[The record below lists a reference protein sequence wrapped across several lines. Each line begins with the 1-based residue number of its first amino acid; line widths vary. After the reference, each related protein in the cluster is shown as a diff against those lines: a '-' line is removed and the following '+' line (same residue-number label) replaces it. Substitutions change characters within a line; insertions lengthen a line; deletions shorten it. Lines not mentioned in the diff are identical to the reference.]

1 VPASQSKPELVISSI
16 AGMLLTMK
24 ENLSRR
30 AFLQTGVLAC
40 PFLFIP
46 RLRAVD
52 QWEANEVIQKSR
64 RAALA
69 VLKPS
74 AAQLDRGLKLH
85 AESLIFDTYSFAPRC
100 AVDGEALAKMAKEN
114 ASAIEIQDA
123 RERMMMVRC
132 VDNAGE
138 REEFTQAWKAS
149 GVTCVFQNAGEEGQA
164 PLRLIK
170 RLANFTYVT
179 DHLKGFLN
187 KAATPADIEAAKKA
201 GQHCLY
207 FTGNGVPLTQQWIS
221 VPDELRYL
229 MVFRNLGMRMLHL
242 TYNRRNMIGDGCAEP
257 GNAGLSDFG
266 KSVIKEM
273 NRLGVIPDCAH
284 SGWQTSFEAAKTS
297 GKPVVASHSCAAD
310 LHKHIRGKPDKV
322 LKAIADTDGLTG
334 IACIPSFLGN
344 PGDINAFLNHIDHVV
359 KVTNINHVG
368 IGTDTTYFSRNQSK
382 EAAKIPKL
390 PRSRTAWRYF
400 WPPGSLRPQPQ
411 ARLSIAWTNWPL
423 FTVGLVQRG
432 YKDEEI
438 RKIIGGNMMR
448 VCRESLA

>member
-1 VPASQSKPELVISSI
+1 MKINSNRRNFLKTGAI
-16 AGMLLTMK
+16 AGSLI
-24 ENLSRR
+24 
-30 AFLQTGVLAC
+30 FL
-40 PFLFIP
+40 P
-46 RLRAVD
+46 RFKGAEA
-52 QWEANEVIQKSR
+52 WEANEEIQKSR

-69 VLKPS
+69 VLKPTG
-74 AAQLDRGLKLH
+74 AQLERGLKLH
-85 AESLIFDTYSFAPRC
+85 QESVVFDTYSFAPRC
-100 AVDGEALAKMAKEN
+100 AIDGSALAKLASEN
-114 ASAIEIQDA
+114 ASVIEIKDA

-132 VDNAGE
+132 VDDVEE
-138 REEFTQAWKAS
+138 RKEFIQAWKAS
-149 GVTCVFQNAGEEGQA
+149 GVTCLFQNAGEEGQA

-179 DHLKGFLN
+179 DHMKGFLN
-187 KAATPADIEAAKKA
+187 KATTTADVLAAKKS

-221 VPDELRYL
+221 VADELRYL
-229 MVFRNLGMRMLHL
+229 LVFRNLGMRMLHL

-266 KSVIKEM
+266 KTVVSEM
-273 NRLGVIPDCAH
+273 NRIGVIPDCAH
-284 SGWQTSFEAAKTS
+284 SGWQTSLEAAKIS
-297 GKPVVASHSCAAD
+297 EKPVLASHSCAAD
-310 LHKHIRGKPDKV
+310 LYKHIRGKPDRV
-322 LKAIADTDGLTG
+322 IKAIADTGGLIG

-344 PGDINAFLNHIDHVV
+344 PGDISAFLNHIDHVV
-359 KVTNINHVG
+359 KATNIDHVG
-368 IGTDTTYFSRNQSK
+368 IGTDTTYMSRNQSR
-382 EAAKIPKL
+382 ETAKLPKL

-400 WPPGSLRPQPQ
+400 WPAGSLRPQPQ

-448 VCRESLA
+448 VCRHSLE

>member
-1 VPASQSKPELVISSI
+1 MPPMRTIHP
-16 AGMLLTMK
+16 
-24 ENLSRR
+24 SRR
-30 AFLQTGVLAC
+30 VFLKTFALAA
-40 PFLFIP
+40 PFLFLP
-46 RLRAVD
+46 RLRAAEP
-52 QWEANEVIQKSR
+52 WETNEVIQKHR

-69 VLKPS
+69 ILKPTK
-74 AAQLDRGLKLH
+74 AQLDRGLKLH
-85 AESLIFDTYSFAPRC
+85 AESLVFDTYGFAPRC
-100 AVDGEALAKMAKEN
+100 AVDGEALARLAAGN
-114 ASAIEIQDA
+114 ASAVEIKDA
-123 RERMMMVRC
+123 RERMMMTRC

-138 REEFTQAWKAS
+138 REEFTQAWKAA
-149 GVTCVFQNAGEEGQA
+149 GVTCIFQNAGEEGQA

-179 DHLKGFLN
+179 DHLKGFLS
-187 KAATPADIEAAKKA
+187 KAATPANIVAAKKA

-207 FTGNGVPLTQQWIS
+207 LTGNGVPLTQQWIS

-229 MVFRNLGMRMLHL
+229 MVFRNLGIRMMHL

-266 KSVIKEM
+266 KSVVKEM

-284 SGWQTSFEAAKTS
+284 SGWQTSLESAQVS
-297 GKPVVASHSCAAD
+297 EKPVLASHSCAAD
-310 LHKHIRGKPDKV
+310 LHKHVRGKPDRV
-322 LKAIADTDGLTG
+322 LKAIADTGGLTG

-344 PGDINAFLNHIDHVV
+344 PGNISAFLDHIDHVI
-359 KVTNINHVG
+359 KTTNINHVG
-368 IGTDTTYFSRNQSK
+368 IGTDVTYTSRNQAA

-390 PRSRTAWRYF
+390 PRTRTAWRYF

-438 RKIIGGNMMR
+438 RKIIGGNMLR
-448 VCRESLA
+448 VCRDSLK

>member
-1 VPASQSKPELVISSI
+1 MNS
-16 AGMLLTMK
+16 T
-24 ENLSRR
+24 RR
-30 AFLQTGVLAC
+30 DFLKTGAIAC
-40 PFLFIP
+40 PLLFLP
-46 RLRAVD
+46 RLKGAEA
-52 QWEANEVIQKSR
+52 WEANEVIQKSR

-69 VLKPS
+69 VLKPTAS
-74 AAQLDRGLKLH
+74 QLERGLKLH
-85 AESLIFDTYSFAPRC
+85 EESIVFDTYSFAPRC
-100 AVDGEALAKMAKEN
+100 AVDGKALAKLASEN
-114 ASAIEIQDA
+114 ASAIEIKDA

-132 VDNAGE
+132 VDDAEE
-138 REEFTQAWKAS
+138 RKEFTQAWKAS
-149 GVTCVFQNAGEEGQA
+149 GVTCLFQNAGEEGQA

-187 KAATPADIEAAKKA
+187 KATTTADILAAKKS

-266 KSVIKEM
+266 KTVVKEM
-273 NRLGVIPDCAH
+273 NRIGVIPDCAH
-284 SGWQTSFEAAKTS
+284 SGWRTSLEAAKIS
-297 GKPVVASHSCAAD
+297 EKPVLASHSCAAD
-310 LHKHIRGKPDKV
+310 LHQHIRGKPDKV
-322 LKAIADTDGLTG
+322 IRAIADTGGLTG

-344 PGDINAFLNHIDHVV
+344 PGDISAFLNHIDHVV
-359 KVTNINHVG
+359 KTTNINHVG
-368 IGTDTTYFSRNQSK
+368 IGTDTTYVSRNQSG
-382 EAAKIPKL
+382 ESAKIPKL

-400 WPPGSLRPQPQ
+400 WPAGSLRPQPQ

-448 VCRESLA
+448 VCRQSMK

>member
-1 VPASQSKPELVISSI
+1 MQTAS
-16 AGMLLTMK
+16 
-24 ENLSRR
+24 
-30 AFLQTGVLAC
+30 LAT
-40 PFLFIP
+40 PFLFLP
-46 RLRAVD
+46 KLRAAES
-52 QWEANEVIQKSR
+52 WETNEAIQKHR
-64 RAALA
+64 RAALS
-69 VLKPS
+69 VLKPTK
-74 AAQLDRGLKLH
+74 AQLDRGLKLH
-85 AESLIFDTYSFAPRC
+85 AESLVFDTYGFAPRC
-100 AVDGEALAKMAKEN
+100 AVDGEALAKLAAEN
-114 ASAIEIQDA
+114 ASAIEIKDA
-123 RERMMMVRC
+123 RERMMMIRC
-132 VDNAGE
+132 VDNATE
-138 REEFTQAWKAS
+138 REEFKQAWKAA
-149 GVTCVFQNAGEEGQA
+149 GVTCIFQNAGEEGQA

-187 KAATPADIEAAKKA
+187 KAATPTDIIAAKEA

-207 FTGNGVPLTQQWIS
+207 LTGNGVPLTQQWIS

-229 MVFRNLGMRMLHL
+229 MVFKNLGMRMLHL

-284 SGWQTSFEAAKTS
+284 SGWQTSLEAARIS
-297 GKPVVASHSCAAD
+297 GKPVLASHSCAAD

-322 LKAIADTDGLTG
+322 LKAIADTGGLTG

-344 PGDINAFLNHIDHVV
+344 PGDINAFLNHIDHVI
-359 KVTNINHVG
+359 KTTNINHVG
-368 IGTDTTYFSRNQSK
+368 IGSDVAYMSRNQAT

-390 PRSRTAWRYF
+390 PRTRTAWRYF
-400 WPPGSLRPQPQ
+400 WPAGSLRPQPQ

-448 VCRESLA
+448 VCRDSLK

>member
-1 VPASQSKPELVISSI
+1 
-16 AGMLLTMK
+16 MK
-24 ENLSRR
+24 VNPSRR
-30 AFLQTGVLAC
+30 TFLQAGALAS
-40 PFLFIP
+40 PFLFLP
-46 RLRAVD
+46 RLRGAEP
-52 QWEANEVIQKSR
+52 WESNEVIQKSR

-69 VLKPS
+69 VLKPT
-74 AAQLDRGLKLH
+74 AAQLERGLKLH
-85 AESLIFDTYSFAPRC
+85 QESLVFDTYGFAPRC
-100 AVDGEALAKMAKEN
+100 AVDGEAMAKLAAEN
-114 ASAIEIQDA
+114 ASAVEIQDA

-132 VDNAGE
+132 VDNAAE

-149 GVTCVFQNAGEEGQA
+149 GVTCIFQNAGEEGQA

-179 DHLKGFLN
+179 DHLKGFLS
-187 KAATPADIEAAKKA
+187 KAATPTDIERAKKA

-229 MVFRNLGMRMLHL
+229 MIFRNLGMRMLHL

-266 KSVIKEM
+266 KMVVKEM

-284 SGWQTSFEAAKTS
+284 SGWQTSFEAAKVS
-297 GKPVVASHSCAAD
+297 EKPVLASHSCAAD

-322 LKAIADTDGLTG
+322 LKAIADTGGLTG

-344 PGDINAFLNHIDHVV
+344 PGDINAFLDHIDHVV
-359 KVTNINHVG
+359 KATSINHVG
-368 IGTDTTYFSRNQSK
+368 IGTDTTYMSRNQTK

-400 WPPGSLRPQPQ
+400 WPVGSFRPQPQ

>member
-1 VPASQSKPELVISSI
+1 MRTIHP
-16 AGMLLTMK
+16 
-24 ENLSRR
+24 SRR
-30 AFLQTGVLAC
+30 VFLKTFALAA
-40 PFLFIP
+40 PFLFLP
-46 RLRAVD
+46 RLRAAEP
-52 QWEANEVIQKSR
+52 WETNEVIQKHR

-69 VLKPS
+69 ILKPTK
-74 AAQLDRGLKLH
+74 AQLDRGLKLH
-85 AESLIFDTYSFAPRC
+85 AESLVFDTYGFAPRC
-100 AVDGEALAKMAKEN
+100 AVDGEALARLAAGN
-114 ASAIEIQDA
+114 ASAVEIKDA
-123 RERMMMVRC
+123 RERMMMTRC

-138 REEFTQAWKAS
+138 REEFTQAWKAA
-149 GVTCVFQNAGEEGQA
+149 GVTCIFQNAGEEGQA

-179 DHLKGFLN
+179 DHLKGFLS
-187 KAATPADIEAAKKA
+187 KAATPANIVAAKKA

-207 FTGNGVPLTQQWIS
+207 LTGNGVPLTQQWIS

-229 MVFRNLGMRMLHL
+229 MVFRNLGIRMMHL

-266 KSVIKEM
+266 KSVVKEM

-284 SGWQTSFEAAKTS
+284 SGWQTSLESAQVS
-297 GKPVVASHSCAAD
+297 EKPVLASHSCAAD
-310 LHKHIRGKPDKV
+310 LHKHVRGKPDRV
-322 LKAIADTDGLTG
+322 LKAIADTGGLTG

-344 PGDINAFLNHIDHVV
+344 PGNISAFLDHIDHVI
-359 KVTNINHVG
+359 KTTNINHVG
-368 IGTDTTYFSRNQSK
+368 IGTDVTYTSRNQAA

-390 PRSRTAWRYF
+390 PRTRTAWRYF

-438 RKIIGGNMMR
+438 RKIIGGNMLR
-448 VCRESLA
+448 VCRDSLK

>member
-1 VPASQSKPELVISSI
+1 MPPMRTIHP
-16 AGMLLTMK
+16 
-24 ENLSRR
+24 SRR
-30 AFLQTGVLAC
+30 VFLKTFALAA
-40 PFLFIP
+40 PFLFLP
-46 RLRAVD
+46 RLRAAEP
-52 QWEANEVIQKSR
+52 WEANEVIQKHR

-69 VLKPS
+69 VLKPTK
-74 AAQLDRGLKLH
+74 AQLDRGLKLH
-85 AESLIFDTYSFAPRC
+85 AESLVFDTYGFAPRC
-100 AVDGEALAKMAKEN
+100 AVDGEALARLAAEN
-114 ASAIEIQDA
+114 ASAVEIKDA
-123 RERMMMVRC
+123 RERMMMTRC

-138 REEFTQAWKAS
+138 REEFTQAWKAA
-149 GVTCVFQNAGEEGQA
+149 GVTCIFQNAGEEGQA

-179 DHLKGFLN
+179 DHLKGFLS
-187 KAATPADIEAAKKA
+187 KAATPADIVAAKKA

-207 FTGNGVPLTQQWIS
+207 LTGNGVPLTQQWIS

-229 MVFRNLGMRMLHL
+229 MVFRNLGIRMMHL

-266 KSVIKEM
+266 KSVVKEM

-284 SGWQTSFEAAKTS
+284 SGWQTSLESAQVS
-297 GKPVVASHSCAAD
+297 EKPVLASHSCAAD
-310 LHKHIRGKPDKV
+310 LHKHVRGKPDRV
-322 LKAIADTDGLTG
+322 LKAIADTGGLTG

-344 PGDINAFLNHIDHVV
+344 PGNISAFLDHIDHVI
-359 KVTNINHVG
+359 KTTNINHVG
-368 IGTDTTYFSRNQSK
+368 IGTDVTYTSRNQAA

-390 PRSRTAWRYF
+390 PRTRTAWRYF

-438 RKIIGGNMMR
+438 RKIIGGNMLR
-448 VCRESLA
+448 VCRDSLK

>member
-1 VPASQSKPELVISSI
+1 MQ
-16 AGMLLTMK
+16 TH
-24 ENLSRR
+24 LSRR
-30 AFLQTGVLAC
+30 RLIQSAAFAA
-40 PFLFIP
+40 PFLFLP
-46 RLRAVD
+46 RLRGKEA
-52 QWEANEVIQKSR
+52 WEENEVIQKHR

-69 VLKPS
+69 VLKPT

-85 AESLIFDTYSFAPRC
+85 AESLVFDTYGFAPQC
-100 AVDGEALAKMAKEN
+100 AVDGAALAKLVAED
-114 ASAIEIQDA
+114 ASLIELKDA
-123 RERMMMVRC
+123 RERMMMTRC
-132 VDNAGE
+132 VEDAAE
-138 REEFTQAWKAS
+138 LAEFKQAWRAT
-149 GVTCVFQNAGEEGQA
+149 GVTCIFQNAGEEGQA

-170 RLANFTYVT
+170 RLANFTYLT

-229 MVFRNLGMRMLHL
+229 TVFKNLGMRMLHL

-266 KSVIKEM
+266 VSAIKEM
-273 NRLGVIPDCAH
+273 NRIGVIPDCAH
-284 SGWQTSFEAAKTS
+284 SGWRTSLESAKAST
-297 GKPVVASHSCAAD
+297 KPVVASHSCAAD
-310 LHKHIRGKPDKV
+310 LFRHIRGKPDAV
-322 LKAIADTDGLTG
+322 LKAIADTGGLTG

-344 PGDINAFLNHIDHVV
+344 PGNIDAFLNHIGHVA
-359 KVTNINHVG
+359 KVAGINHVG
-368 IGTDTTYFSRNQSK
+368 IGTDVTYRSRNQ
-382 EAAKIPKL
+382 AAESAKV
-390 PRSRTAWRYF
+390 PRTQRGRTAWRYF
-400 WPPGSLRPQPQ
+400 WPAGSLRPQPQ

-432 YKDEEI
+432 YKDDDI

-448 VCRESLA
+448 VCRDSLKN

>member
-1 VPASQSKPELVISSI
+1 
-16 AGMLLTMK
+16 MK
-24 ENLSRR
+24 LKSSRR
-30 AFLQTGVLAC
+30 TFLKSSALVS
-40 PFLFIP
+40 PFLFLP
-46 RLRAVD
+46 RLRAAEA
-52 QWEANEVIQKSR
+52 WETNEVIQKSR

-69 VLKPS
+69 VLKPT
-74 AAQLDRGLKLH
+74 AAQLERGLKLH
-85 AESLIFDTYSFAPRC
+85 QESLVFDTYSFAPRC
-100 AVDGEALAKMAKEN
+100 AVDGSALAKLAQEN
-114 ASAIEIQDA
+114 ASAVEVKDA

-132 VDNAGE
+132 VDDAAE
-138 REEFTQAWKAS
+138 REEFIQAWKSS
-149 GVTCVFQNAGEEGQA
+149 GVTCIFQNAGEEGQA

-170 RLANFTYVT
+170 RLANFTYLT

-187 KAATPADIEAAKKA
+187 KAATPADIEAAKKD
-201 GQHCLY
+201 GRHCLY

-266 KSVIKEM
+266 KTVVKEM

-284 SGWQTSFEAAKTS
+284 SGWQTSFEAAKNS
-297 GKPVVASHSCAAD
+297 AKPVLASHSCAAD

-322 LKAIADTDGLTG
+322 LKAIADTGGLTG
-334 IACIPSFLGN
+334 VACIPSFLGN

-368 IGTDTTYFSRNQSK
+368 IGTDTTYMSRNQGK
-382 EAAKIPKL
+382 EAAKIPKP

-400 WPPGSLRPQPQ
+400 WPAGSLRPQPQ

-432 YKDEEI
+432 YKDEDI
-438 RKIIGGNMMR
+438 RKFIGGNMMR
-448 VCRESLA
+448 VCRQSLA

>member
-1 VPASQSKPELVISSI
+1 MNSTRRDFLKTGAI
-16 AGMLLTMK
+16 AGPLL
-24 ENLSRR
+24 
-30 AFLQTGVLAC
+30 FL
-40 PFLFIP
+40 P
-46 RLRAVD
+46 RLKGAEA
-52 QWEANEVIQKSR
+52 WEANEVIQKSR

-69 VLKPS
+69 VLKPTAS
-74 AAQLDRGLKLH
+74 QLERGLKLH
-85 AESLIFDTYSFAPRC
+85 EESIVFDTYSFAPRC
-100 AVDGEALAKMAKEN
+100 AVDGKALAKLASEN
-114 ASAIEIQDA
+114 ASAIEIKDA

-132 VDNAGE
+132 VDDAEE
-138 REEFTQAWKAS
+138 RKEFTQAWKAS
-149 GVTCVFQNAGEEGQA
+149 GVTCLFQNAGEEGQA

-187 KAATPADIEAAKKA
+187 KATTTADILAAKKS

-266 KSVIKEM
+266 KTVVKEM
-273 NRLGVIPDCAH
+273 NRIGVIPDCAH
-284 SGWQTSFEAAKTS
+284 SGWRTSLEAAKIS
-297 GKPVVASHSCAAD
+297 EKPVLASHSCAAD
-310 LHKHIRGKPDKV
+310 LHQHIRGKPDKV
-322 LKAIADTDGLTG
+322 IRAIADTGGLTG

-344 PGDINAFLNHIDHVV
+344 PGDISAFLNHIDHVV
-359 KVTNINHVG
+359 KTTNINHVG
-368 IGTDTTYFSRNQSK
+368 IGTDTTYVSRNQSG
-382 EAAKIPKL
+382 ESAKIPKL

-400 WPPGSLRPQPQ
+400 WPAGSLRPQPQ

-448 VCRESLA
+448 VCRQSMK

>member
-1 VPASQSKPELVISSI
+1 MQ
-16 AGMLLTMK
+16 TH
-24 ENLSRR
+24 SRR
-30 AFLQTGVLAC
+30 SFLQTSTLAA
-40 PFLFIP
+40 PFLFLP
-46 RLRAVD
+46 KLRAGEP
-52 QWEANEVIQKSR
+52 WEANEIIQKHR

-69 VLKPS
+69 VLKPTK
-74 AAQLDRGLKLH
+74 AQLDRGLKLH
-85 AESLIFDTYSFAPRC
+85 AESLVFDTYGFAPRC
-100 AVDGEALAKMAKEN
+100 AVDGDALAKLAAEN
-114 ASAIEIQDA
+114 ASATEIKDA
-123 RERMMMVRC
+123 RERMIMIRC
-132 VDNAGE
+132 VDNAVE
-138 REEFTQAWKAS
+138 RAEFKQAWQAA
-149 GVTCVFQNAGEEGQA
+149 GVTCIFQNAGEEGQA

-187 KAATPADIEAAKKA
+187 KAATPADITAARQA

-207 FTGNGVPLTQQWIS
+207 LTGNGVPLTQQWIS

-229 MVFRNLGMRMLHL
+229 MVFKNLGMRMLHL

-266 KSVIKEM
+266 KSVVKEM

-284 SGWQTSFEAAKTS
+284 SGWQTSLEAAQIS
-297 GKPVVASHSCAAD
+297 GKPVLASHSCAAD

-322 LKAIADTDGLTG
+322 LKAIADTGGLTG

-344 PGDINAFLNHIDHVV
+344 PGDINAFLNHIDHVI
-359 KVTNINHVG
+359 KTTNINHVG
-368 IGTDTTYFSRNQSK
+368 IGSDVAYTSRNQAA

-390 PRSRTAWRYF
+390 PRTRTAWRYF

-432 YKDEEI
+432 YKDDDI

-448 VCRESLA
+448 VCRDSLE

>member
-1 VPASQSKPELVISSI
+1 MPLMRTIHP
-16 AGMLLTMK
+16 
-24 ENLSRR
+24 SRR
-30 AFLQTGVLAC
+30 VFLKTSALTA
-40 PFLFIP
+40 PFLFLP
-46 RLRAVD
+46 RLHAAEP
-52 QWEANEVIQKSR
+52 WEANEVIQKHR
-64 RAALA
+64 RSALA
-69 VLKPS
+69 VLKPTK
-74 AAQLDRGLKLH
+74 AQLDRGLKLH
-85 AESLIFDTYSFAPRC
+85 AESLVFDTYGFAPRC
-100 AVDGEALAKMAKEN
+100 AVDGEALARLAAGN
-114 ASAIEIQDA
+114 ASAVEIKDA
-123 RERMMMVRC
+123 RERMMMTRC

-138 REEFTQAWKAS
+138 REEFTQAWKAA
-149 GVTCVFQNAGEEGQA
+149 GVTCIFQNAGEEGQA

-179 DHLKGFLN
+179 DHLKGFLS
-187 KAATPADIEAAKKA
+187 KAATPADIVAAKKA

-207 FTGNGVPLTQQWIS
+207 LTGNGVPLTQQWIS

-229 MVFRNLGMRMLHL
+229 MVFRNLGIRMMHL

-266 KSVIKEM
+266 KSVVKEM

-284 SGWQTSFEAAKTS
+284 SGWQTSLESAQVS
-297 GKPVVASHSCAAD
+297 EKPVLASHSCAAD
-310 LHKHIRGKPDKV
+310 LHKHVRGKPDRV
-322 LKAIADTDGLTG
+322 LKAIADTGGLTG

-344 PGDINAFLNHIDHVV
+344 PGNISAFLDHIDHVI
-359 KVTNINHVG
+359 KTTNINHVG
-368 IGTDTTYFSRNQSK
+368 IGTDVTYTSRNQAA

-390 PRSRTAWRYF
+390 PRTRTAWRYF

-438 RKIIGGNMMR
+438 RKIIGGNMLR
-448 VCRESLA
+448 VCRDSIK

>member
-1 VPASQSKPELVISSI
+1 MNSTRRDFLKTGAI
-16 AGMLLTMK
+16 AGPLL
-24 ENLSRR
+24 
-30 AFLQTGVLAC
+30 FL
-40 PFLFIP
+40 P
-46 RLRAVD
+46 RLKGAEA
-52 QWEANEVIQKSR
+52 WEANEVIQKSR

-69 VLKPS
+69 VLKPTAS
-74 AAQLDRGLKLH
+74 QLERGLKLH
-85 AESLIFDTYSFAPRC
+85 EESIVFDTYSFAPRC
-100 AVDGEALAKMAKEN
+100 AVDGKALAKLASEN
-114 ASAIEIQDA
+114 ASAIEIKDA

-132 VDNAGE
+132 VDDAEE
-138 REEFTQAWKAS
+138 RKEFTQAWKAS
-149 GVTCVFQNAGEEGQA
+149 GVTCLFQNAGEEGQA

-187 KAATPADIEAAKKA
+187 KATTTADILAAKKS

-266 KSVIKEM
+266 KTVVKEM
-273 NRLGVIPDCAH
+273 NRIGVIPDCAH
-284 SGWQTSFEAAKTS
+284 SGWRTSLEAAKIS
-297 GKPVVASHSCAAD
+297 EKPVLASHSCAAD
-310 LHKHIRGKPDKV
+310 LHQHIRGKPDKV
-322 LKAIADTDGLTG
+322 IRAIADTGGLTG

-344 PGDINAFLNHIDHVV
+344 PGDISAFLNHIDHVI
-359 KVTNINHVG
+359 KTTNINHVG
-368 IGTDTTYFSRNQSK
+368 IGTDTTYVSRNQSG
-382 EAAKIPKL
+382 ESAKIPKL

-400 WPPGSLRPQPQ
+400 WPAGSLRPQPQ

-448 VCRESLA
+448 VCRQSLK

>member
-1 VPASQSKPELVISSI
+1 MLADD
-16 AGMLLTMK
+16 AGMRITRP
-24 ENLSRR
+24 SRR
-30 AFLQTGVLAC
+30 DFLKTSALAA
-40 PFLFIP
+40 PFLFLP
-46 RLRAVD
+46 RLRAEEP
-52 QWEANEVIQKSR
+52 WEANEVIQKHR

-69 VLKPS
+69 VLKPTK
-74 AAQLDRGLKLH
+74 AQLDRGLKLH
-85 AESLIFDTYSFAPRC
+85 GESLVFDTYGFAPRC
-100 AVDGEALAKMAKEN
+100 AVDGEALAKLAAEN
-114 ASAIEIQDA
+114 ASAMEIKDA
-123 RERMMMVRC
+123 RERMMMIRC
-132 VDNAGE
+132 VDNPAE
-138 REEFTQAWKAS
+138 QTEFKQAWKAA
-149 GVTCVFQNAGEEGQA
+149 GVTCIFQNAGEEGQA

-187 KAATPADIEAAKKA
+187 KAATPADITAAKKA

-229 MVFRNLGMRMLHL
+229 MVFKNLGMRMLHL

-266 KSVIKEM
+266 KSVVKEM

-284 SGWQTSFEAAKTS
+284 SGWQTSLEAAQVS
-297 GKPVVASHSCAAD
+297 EKPVLASHSCAAD
-310 LHKHIRGKPDKV
+310 LHKHIRGKPDTV
-322 LKAIADTDGLTG
+322 LKAIADTGGLTG

-344 PGDINAFLNHIDHVV
+344 PGNISAFLGHIDHVI
-359 KVTNINHVG
+359 KATNINHVG
-368 IGTDTTYFSRNQSK
+368 IGSDVTYTSRNQAA

-390 PRSRTAWRYF
+390 PRARTAWRYF

-438 RKIIGGNMMR
+438 RKIIGGNMLR
-448 VCRESLA
+448 VCRDSLK

>member
-1 VPASQSKPELVISSI
+1 MRRNSTRRTFLK
-16 AGMLLTMK
+16 AG
-24 ENLSRR
+24 
-30 AFLQTGVLAC
+30 ALAA
-40 PFLFIP
+40 PFLFLP
-46 RLRAVD
+46 RLRAAES
-52 QWEANEVIQKSR
+52 WESNEVIQKNR

-69 VLKPS
+69 ELKPT

-85 AESLIFDTYSFAPRC
+85 AESLVFDTYGFAPRC
-100 AVDGEALAKMAKEN
+100 AVDGAALARLAEAN
-114 ASAIEIQDA
+114 ASVMEIKDA

-132 VDNAGE
+132 VDNAAE

-149 GVTCVFQNAGEEGQA
+149 GVTCIFQNAGEEGQD
-164 PLRLIK
+164 PMRLIK
-170 RLANFTYVT
+170 RLSNFTYLT

-187 KAATPADIEAAKKA
+187 KASVPQEIEAAKKA

-266 KSVIKEM
+266 KTVVKEM

-284 SGWQTSFEAAKTS
+284 SGWQTSLETAQS
-297 GKPVVASHSCAAD
+297 SSKPVVASHSAAAD
-310 LHKHIRGKPDKV
+310 LHQHIRGKPDNV
-322 LKAIADTDGLTG
+322 LKAIADTGGLTG

-344 PGDINAFLNHIDHVV
+344 PGNLSAFLNHIDHVV
-359 KVTNINHVG
+359 KVAGINHVG
-368 IGTDTTYFSRNQSK
+368 IGTDTTYTSRNQAAES
-382 EAAKIPKL
+382 AKIPKL
-390 PRSRTAWRYF
+390 PRARTPWRYF
-400 WPPGSLRPQPQ
+400 WPAGSLRPQPQ

-432 YKDEEI
+432 YKDDEI

-448 VCRESLA
+448 ICRESLA